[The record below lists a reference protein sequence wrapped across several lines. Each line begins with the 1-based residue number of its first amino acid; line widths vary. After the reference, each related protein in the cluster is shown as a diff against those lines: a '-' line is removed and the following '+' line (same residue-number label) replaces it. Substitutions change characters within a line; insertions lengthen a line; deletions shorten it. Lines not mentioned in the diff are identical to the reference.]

1 MIDIIKN
8 NIDQLNGSKMKSYN
22 VTYDNDFIYI
32 RLSYHKSL
40 SYIELN
46 EIDNKLFLLITKN
59 NLSDPESDYPLVNYR
74 EYQKIVFNNTDL
86 IYIIKR

>member
-1 MIDIIKN
+1 MINIIN
-8 NIDQLNGSKMKSYN
+8 DNLSQLNSSLIKSYN

-59 NLSDPESDYPLVNYR
+59 NLSDPESDYPLVNYS
-74 EYQKIVFNNTDL
+74 EHQKIVFNNTDL
-86 IYIIKR
+86 IYVIKR

>member
-1 MIDIIKN
+1 MIDIIMN
-8 NIDQLNGSKMKSYN
+8 NIDQLSGSKIKSYN

-59 NLSDPESDYPLVNYR
+59 NLSDPESDYPLVNYK
-74 EYQKIVFNNTDL
+74 EHQKIVFNNTDL

>member
-1 MIDIIKN
+1 MIDIIMN
-8 NIDQLNGSKMKSYN
+8 NIDQLSGSKIKSYN